1 MGTYRP
7 TVGRGVVR
15 VLLVAGALWTA
26 CLLVVE
32 VRGGGLR
39 WWWVAYLLVTVV
51 WNTYIWGVRIATGFR
66 IDVHDLT
73 WTTAL
78 RSGAVPLTDV
88 RSVRSLPVLTA
99 VVLVRATGMPWLVVL
114 PQKGFAPFARFLAF
128 EAQGVDVALRPWALL
143 PERLPG
149 ATAWQPDPG
158 HAPDRGRYVVGG
170 PARVSE
176 RRVVATPTE
185 DGDGPARHL
194 RRRPTPIS

>member
-7 TVGRGVVR
+7 TVGRAVVR

-26 CLLVVE
+26 ALLVVE
-32 VRGGGLR
+32 VRGGSLR
-39 WWWVAYLLVTVV
+39 WWWVAYLLVTLV
-51 WNTYIWGVRIATGFR
+51 WNTYIWGVRIAAGFR
-66 IDVHDLT
+66 IDVHDLV

-78 RSGAVPLTDV
+78 RSGAVPLADV
-88 RSVRSLPVLTA
+88 RSVRSLPVVTG
-99 VVLVRATGMPWLVVL
+99 VVLVRAAGMPWLVVL

-149 ATAWQPDPG
+149 RTAWHPDPG
-158 HAPDRGRYVVGG
+158 HAPNRGRYVAGG

-176 RRVVATPTE
+176 RAVLPARIE
-185 DGDGPARHL
+185 DGDGPPRHL
-194 RRRPTPIS
+194 RRRPSRIS